1 MEKKKFKLNKKI
13 LIVLL
18 LIVVIGG
25 IGAFVFLKSSV
36 DVEVDTAVNA
46 DIYRSIEDT
55 GVVRSERIQD
65 LQAAWN
71 GEVLSILVEVGDEV
85 KAGDVLVSID
95 DSVFKYQLESLEYQ
109 IKSLE
114 SNIAYLADPYSALL
128 LENYKGSVKIAKE
141 NFLKA
146 KSDYENAKEL
156 FELGAISKSEIDSLE
171 LLSTV
176 GEMSYIMALNES
188 NAASMGGDADVVQ
201 QYNFQLKSLIPQL
214 ESLENQINKSQI
226 KAFFDGTVSEIYVQ
240 EGEYVM
246 PMSQVVQIY
255 ENQYYVESSLL
266 EESMIL
272 MEMDAPVEISFD
284 TIIVEGSVRKIHPT
298 IKTVFSDLGVAQ
310 QKGIV
315 EIALENEFSLMGRE
329 VDLIFMLGRRQGV
342 LTVDMNALIRCGSDD
357 YVFVAQDNMAQLRK
371 VSVGAKGNER
381 YERLEGLKEKDIV
394 IINPGDEIEDGDRI
408 SY

>member
-1 MEKKKFKLNKKI
+1 MGKINFESKKMMF
-13 LIVLL
+13 IVLL
-18 LIVVIGG
+18 AIVVIGG
-25 IGAFVFLKSSV
+25 LGVWIFLKSSM
-36 DVEVDTAVNA
+36 DVEVDTVAKA
-46 DIYRSIEDT
+46 DIYLSIEDT

-65 LQAAWN
+65 LQAAGN

-85 KAGDVLVSID
+85 KVGDVLVSID
-95 DSVFKYQLESLEYQ
+95 DSAFKYQLESLEYQ

-114 SNIAYLADPYSALL
+114 SNIAYLADPYSDLS

-156 FELGAISKSEIDSLE
+156 FALGAISKSEIDSLE

-188 NAASMGGDADVVQ
+188 SAASKGGDDDVVQ
-201 QYNFQLKSLIPQL
+201 QYNYQLKSLIPQL
-214 ESLENQINKSQI
+214 EFLENQIKKSLI
-226 KAFFDGTVSEIYVQ
+226 KAPFDGTVSEIYVK
-240 EGEYVM
+240 EGDYVI
-246 PMSQVVQIY
+246 PMIHVAQIY
-255 ENQYYVESSLL
+255 KNQYYVESSLL
-266 EESMIL
+266 EESFVQ

-284 TIIVEGSVRKIHPT
+284 TIVFEGFVRKIYPT
-298 IKTVFSDLGVAQ
+298 IKTVISDLGVSQ

-315 EIALENEFSLMGRE
+315 EIAVKHEFNLIGRE
-329 VDLIFMLGRRQGV
+329 VDLIFMLGRRKGV
-342 LTVDMNALIRCGSDD
+342 LTVDKDALIRRGRDD
-357 YVFVAQDNMAQLRK
+357 YVFVAQNDRALLRK

-381 YERLEGLKEKDIV
+381 YEILEGIQEKDIV